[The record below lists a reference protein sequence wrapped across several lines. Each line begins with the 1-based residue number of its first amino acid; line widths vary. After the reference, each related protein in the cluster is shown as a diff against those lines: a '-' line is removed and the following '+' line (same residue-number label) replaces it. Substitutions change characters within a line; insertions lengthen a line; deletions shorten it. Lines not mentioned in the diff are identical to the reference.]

1 MAQSPEIIF
10 FQFFFF
16 FFLSFVPRVFS
27 NKGRA
32 ADVEGKLLLL
42 FNFYGLVKISPTHTN
57 CQRHQILLVLLF
69 VWSGKRPFK
78 GVCRFMSACY
88 YVTRRST
95 WELSVRPFLFSN
107 KYRALCE
114 RKYKLLGQL
123 KQWDSNEYMF
133 IRYNQSVLYV
143 YTITT
148 IYCNRSQS
156 IEKFNFDQCHCNF
169 DLPYWNSSVYHYF
182 SDASR
187 RCWVGSREGRWWK
200 TWRPKCGRLRE
211 GRTLR

>member
-1 MAQSPEIIF
+1 
-10 FQFFFF
+10 
-16 FFLSFVPRVFS
+16 
-27 NKGRA
+27 
-32 ADVEGKLLLL
+32 
-42 FNFYGLVKISPTHTN
+42 
-57 CQRHQILLVLLF
+57 VLLF

-133 IRYNQSVLYV
+133 RRYNQSVLYF

-148 IYCNRSQS
+148 IYFNRSKKSSTS
-156 IEKFNFDQCHCNF
+156 I
-169 DLPYWNSSVYHYF
+169 SVIAILIYLI
-182 SDASR
+182 
-187 RCWVGSREGRWWK
+187 G
-200 TWRPKCGRLRE
+200 
-211 GRTLR
+211 TLRFIIIFPTQVEDVE